1 MSTEEFLIAFK
12 NLIQSN
18 SNIDLNSNL
27 SEIAEYDSLS
37 KLVLMAYLND
47 NFKIKI
53 SAQEITSL
61 QTVNDIFKV
70 INNAA

>member
-1 MSTEEFLIAFK
+1 MSTEEFLKAFK

-18 SNIDLNSNL
+18 THFDLSSNL
-27 SEIAEYDSLS
+27 SEITEYDSLS

>member
-1 MSTEEFLIAFK
+1 MSTEEFLKAFK
-12 NLIQSN
+12 NMIQSN
-18 SNIDLNSNL
+18 THFDLSSNL
-27 SEIAEYDSLS
+27 SEITEYDSLS